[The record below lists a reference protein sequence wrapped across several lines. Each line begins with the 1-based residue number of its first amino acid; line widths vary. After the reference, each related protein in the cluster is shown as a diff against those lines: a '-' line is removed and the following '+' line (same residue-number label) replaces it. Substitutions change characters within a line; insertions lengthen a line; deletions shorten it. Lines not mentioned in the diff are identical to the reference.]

1 LTNIPKLLRIA
12 RNSSEELKSQIPR
25 IKRTIILNNSSEG
38 WDNVR
43 LIDVIVIHA
52 TGGIEK
58 DVNLSLFEHDLDTSL
73 PLNSTTEKILTGAR
87 RSNNPAVYQR
97 TSRAR
102 SPRPGKEGAAAGSLK
117 FSAIAPSST
126 YDSLSRRADTGL
138 SLPPEAERPNWLTDE
153 AMLPSAVPVAQ
164 IMVFNLD
171 LGSNSYAP
179 IDFDGT
185 AAAIETQIR
194 ELRVDDQ
201 FRSMVFIGHGYGNVV
216 LERLL
221 ASHTQEQVPKTGF
234 VGAVSKSAFIDS
246 TAAIVFF
253 AAPFLSSDPLIEWT
267 AQALK
272 VSKSAKIFSS
282 LSSKDLITPSKV
294 WAEFLG
300 LAKQKNVCS
309 IAFLEQN
316 LDQGLE
322 EISREK
328 ADVDKL
334 KSMLDDVS
342 ENPKGIEDVAKFSG
356 PNDAKFW
363 KMCALIDTA
372 VQTHQF
378 LGAAKRGD
386 NNAIKKLIK
395 QSINVNISF
404 GNGQTALHW
413 ATREKKI
420 NVIKTLVEND
430 SLDIDRQAEDGTTA
444 LHLAVSHENL
454 HGFVEEDIMDELLAA
469 GASPSI
475 RDRRGR
481 TPHDIIDLVK
491 KPPLWMKI
499 RLKRAQLV
507 KGPSAWPDLTR
518 GKPPAGIGITA
529 CENTTMKLKG
539 VFAARPGQPDNH
551 VQISPSILELIYSD
565 EDAET
570 ILESYHG
577 PTPGILVPQVPI
589 KEFCQWFHIPAN
601 NVRVAQP

>member
-1 LTNIPKLLRIA
+1 
-12 RNSSEELKSQIPR
+12 
-25 IKRTIILNNSSEG
+25 
-38 WDNVR
+38 VR
-43 LIDVIVIHA
+43 LVDVIVIHA
-52 TGGIEK
+52 AGGLEK
-58 DVNLSLFEHDLDTSL
+58 DANLSLFETDIDTSL
-73 PLNSTTEKILTGAR
+73 PLTSTTEKILTGAR
-87 RSNNPAVYQR
+87 RSNNPVGFQR
-97 TSRAR
+97 ASRAR
-102 SPRPGKEGAAAGSLK
+102 SPRPGKEGAAAGLLK
-117 FSAIAPSST
+117 LSAIAPSPT

-138 SLPPEAERPNWLTDE
+138 SQAPEIEKPNWLTDE

-185 AAAIETQIR
+185 AATIEAQIR
-194 ELRVDDQ
+194 ELRVGDQ

-221 ASHTQEQVPKTGF
+221 ATHSQEQAPKTGF
-234 VGAVSKSAFIDS
+234 VGAVSKSALIDS
-246 TAAIVFF
+246 TAAVVFF

-282 LSSKDLITPSKV
+282 ISSKDLIAPSKT
-294 WAEFLG
+294 WAGFLE
-300 LAKQKNVCS
+300 LAKQKNICS
-309 IAFLEQN
+309 IAFLELN

-334 KSMLDDVS
+334 KAMLDDVS
-342 ENPKGIEDVAKFSG
+342 EKPKGIGDVAKFSG
-356 PNDAKFW
+356 PNDEKFW
-363 KMCALIDTA
+363 RMCSLIDIA
-372 VQTHQF
+372 VQKHQF

-386 NNAIKKLIK
+386 NNTIKNLIK

-404 GNGQTALHW
+404 GDGQTALHW

-420 NVIKTLVEND
+420 DVIETLVGND

-444 LHLAVSHENL
+444 LHLSVSHENL

-481 TPHDIIDLVK
+481 TPNDIIALVK
-491 KPPLWMKI
+491 NPPLWMKV

-507 KGPSAWPDLTR
+507 KGPSAWPDLTI

-539 VFAARPGQPDNH
+539 IFAARPGQPDNH
-551 VQISPSILELIYSD
+551 IQISPSILELIYSD
-565 EDAET
+565 QDAET

-577 PTPGILVPQVPI
+577 SAPGIRVPEIQI

-601 NVRVAQP
+601 NVRSIQP